1 MSILRHEPLGKDELD
16 DSLLY
21 RTVRITDSAVCGN
34 EIHPTET
41 EEFTAQLMLW
51 SAYEAMRQEKTKTKD
66 LWKDVG
72 EIKDPFLKKIREIWD
87 VLEEQG
93 FVSLKRSY
101 SMERDVLLFLWY
113 LCTEGHSKLLA
124 EKPKDERDCSVRIP
138 RVSLSPVK
146 RS

>member
-1 MSILRHEPLGKDELD
+1 MSILRHEPLGKAELD

-34 EIHPTET
+34 EIHPAEI

-51 SAYEAMRQEKTKTKD
+51 SAYEALRREKTNTKG
-66 LWKDVG
+66 LWKDAG
-72 EIKDPFLKKIREIWD
+72 EMKNPFLKKIREIWD
-87 VLEEQG
+87 GLEEQG
-93 FVSLKRSY
+93 FVSLKRPY

-113 LCTEGHSKLLA
+113 LCTEGYSKLLA

-138 RVSLSPVK
+138 RAVLSSVK

>member
-21 RTVRITDSAVCGN
+21 RTVRITDSAVYGN
-34 EIHPTET
+34 EIHPTEI